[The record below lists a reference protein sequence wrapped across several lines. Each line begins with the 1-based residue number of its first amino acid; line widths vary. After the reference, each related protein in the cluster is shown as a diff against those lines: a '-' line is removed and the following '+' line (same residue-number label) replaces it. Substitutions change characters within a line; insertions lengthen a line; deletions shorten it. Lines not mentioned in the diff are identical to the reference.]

1 MQRALECMNR
11 RRGRATNQNVQ
22 QCSMG
27 IERNNWRDP
36 NCAGFIAPAR
46 KDADATRSSDLRQVS
61 AISLFRRA
69 VAEPPSGHPSQ
80 TSNAYHR
87 TWPREAVP
95 RCTYSTRS
103 TTCATVT
110 CTVQMDVRTDATGSS
125 SGLCP
130 SSSHEVEQFA
140 CFLRKLVGRRE
151 LMPRCLDPSRHS
163 LRGVRREDPENMHFC
178 ILGT

>member
-1 MQRALECMNR
+1 MCSRVHESAERESDQPERPTMQYGNRAKQLAGSQLRWFHCAR
-11 RRGRATNQNVQ
+11 TKRRGCHALQRFAASLSN
-22 QCSMG
+22 
-27 IERNNWRDP
+27 
-36 NCAGFIAPAR
+36 IA
-46 KDADATRSSDLRQVS
+46 VS
-61 AISLFRRA
+61 KSCGGAS
-69 VAEPPSGHPSQ
+69 EWPSES
-80 TSNAYHR
+80 TSNAFHR
-87 TWPREAVP
+87 ARAREAVP